1 MVNFQFYLL
10 KAIESFGCH
19 CYQNYYP
26 LSSVRNKQLPD
37 CPTRVEI
44 PSDNLRL
51 PCACPPD
58 NLKFWSVFLQFRSF
72 SVISFTFYPVQLNA
86 VIECIRCN
94 EHSDWVDVIILTNQ

>member
-1 MVNFQFYLL
+1 MHISYPSLNLRHVFQYVNL
-10 KAIESFGCH
+10 C
-19 CYQNYYP
+19 
-26 LSSVRNKQLPD
+26 SVRNKQLPD
-37 CPTRVEI
+37 CPTWVEI